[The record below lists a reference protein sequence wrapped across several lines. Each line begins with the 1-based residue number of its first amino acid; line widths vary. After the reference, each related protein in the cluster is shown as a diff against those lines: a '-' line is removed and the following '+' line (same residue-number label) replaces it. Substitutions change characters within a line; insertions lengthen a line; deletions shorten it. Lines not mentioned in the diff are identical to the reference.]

1 MKRFQLVGVTLLA
14 LLAFGVLTAA
24 SASAQTFL
32 LAEWLVGG
40 AAVATELLVEVAGEL
55 LLTDNGLKSMILCS
69 GIFDGWV
76 GPNSLDFI
84 SEVLSLSGG
93 VIGTPLGTGAPL
105 LCVAQEG
112 CSTTAETPNIWAE
125 NLPWE
130 TEVELIEQ
138 TGFTGF
144 AGLILPSGT
153 NTTIGWTVECT
164 ILGIK
169 SEDTC
174 TSPEGVAE
182 LNLSGTNLVE
192 IFSEAFTEL
201 AGAKLANCSVG
212 GTETGV
218 VEGQGTYGLFGGG
231 ELTASSEGVVS

>member
-1 MKRFQLVGVTLLA
+1 MKRFQLMGVALLA

-40 AAVATELLVEVAGEL
+40 VAVTTELLVEVSGEL
-55 LLTDNGLKSMILCS
+55 LLTDNGLKAMVLCS
-69 GIFDGWV
+69 GIIDGWV

-84 SEVLSLSGG
+84 SEILSLSGG
-93 VIGTPLGTGAPL
+93 VIGAPLGSGTPL

-112 CSTTAETPNIWAE
+112 CSTTAETPNVWAV

-130 TEVELIEQ
+130 TEAELIEQ

-153 NTTIGWTVECT
+153 NTTIGWAVECT

-174 TSPEGVAE
+174 TTPEGVAE
-182 LNLSGTNLVE
+182 LNLSGTNLVG

-201 AGAKLANCSVG
+201 AGAKLANCSLG